1 MKWHGYRKWPTGWVE
16 LRFGW
21 PRLTGSQG
29 GTVEVSL
36 VGRVAYGDGAAVAPP
51 RLAEQG
57 WEETAPWAST
67 PNKFSWVLHTSALS
81 PRLCRDE
88 RYRKKEKE
96 NEKEKEKEKEK
107 GLQQQECPFLGS
119 IVVVYDQAPV
129 QEGWVAAVGLH
140 EMALQLMP
148 FEEPTRVVCY
158 LRGW

>member
-1 MKWHGYRKWPTGWVE
+1 MG
-16 LRFGW
+16 
-21 PRLTGSQG
+21 
-29 GTVEVSL
+29 
-36 VGRVAYGDGAAVAPP
+36 VGARAWTSRRV
-51 RLAEQG
+51 R
-57 WEETAPWAST
+57 ETARESVCVMA
-67 PNKFSWVLHTSALS
+67 K
-81 PRLCRDE
+81 RR
-88 RYRKKEKE
+88 RRKGRQEKEMEKEKE
-96 NEKEKEKEKEK
+96 KGKEKEKEKEK